1 MALASTI
8 FPAGVAVTEP
18 RASQGEVLEERRAA
32 QRVCRS
38 LKTRLLPCSGNGA
51 VVCTT
56 SDLCEGGLFVQF
68 PTDSGVTVGQRYEV
82 MLDDESEAPDLA
94 WCLTGGCY
102 ATIVRTEQRER
113 DDAVVVGA
121 GMRFDQ
127 PLML

>member
-1 MALASTI
+1 MAQASTI
-8 FPAGVAVTEP
+8 FLADVAVSEP
-18 RASQGEVLEERRAA
+18 QTSGRELLEERRAA
-32 QRVCRS
+32 QRVCRQF
-38 LKTRLLPCSGNGA
+38 KTRLLPCTGNGT

-56 SDLCEGGLFVQF
+56 SDLCEGGLYVQF

-82 MLDDESEAPDLA
+82 MLEDESEAPDLA

-113 DDAVVVGA
+113 DDAAVVGA